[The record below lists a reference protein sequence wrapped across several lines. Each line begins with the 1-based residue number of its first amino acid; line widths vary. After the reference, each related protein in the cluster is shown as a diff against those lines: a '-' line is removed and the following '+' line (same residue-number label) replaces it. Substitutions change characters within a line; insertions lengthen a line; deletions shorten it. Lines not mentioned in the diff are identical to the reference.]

1 MQVRDGQIQ
10 LWPLHLQRLQQGAQ
24 RLGFA
29 AIDWQKLEH
38 DAKAAIQAAS
48 QVIKILISRG
58 EGGRGYGCQGV
69 SLPAIYISSAAMPDY
84 SRAQQQGA
92 RLMPAALQ
100 LGIQPLLA
108 GLKHNNRL
116 EQVLLKQELSQYD
129 ADDLLVMDQQGFIT
143 EAIAANVFFY
153 KNGQWFTPELSRAG
167 VKGVMRQHLMQQ
179 MHVTE
184 VNWPLAALCEIEA
197 MFICNALMGIVPV
210 YQCAELNFSLHAVQ
224 QLQQQVLC

>member
-1 MQVRDGQIQ
+1 MQVRDGQIH
-10 LWPLHLQRLQQGAQ
+10 LWPLHLQRLQLGVQ
-24 RLGFA
+24 RLGFGV
-29 AIDWQKLEH
+29 IDWQKLEQ
-38 DAKAAIQAAS
+38 DAKAAVHSAS
-48 QVIKILISRG
+48 QVVKILISRG

-69 SLPAIYISSAAMPDY
+69 GLPAIYISSAAMPDY
-84 SRAQQQGA
+84 SRAQQQGVHL
-92 RLMPAALQ
+92 RPAALQ

-129 ADDLLVMDQQGFIT
+129 ADDLLVLDQQGFIT

-153 KNGQWFTPELSRAG
+153 KSGHWFTPELSRAG
-167 VKGVMRQHLMQQ
+167 VSGVMRQHLMSQLA
-179 MHVTE
+179 VTE
-184 VNWPLAALCEIEA
+184 VNWPLAALCEVEA

-210 YQCAELNFSLHAVQ
+210 IQCAEYCFSLHAVQ